1 MCALPLALRLQC
13 SMLIAGLWGVLYYRE
28 VTGSK
33 LLAIFGFS
41 GLVLCAGAIF
51 LGLYGECVRH

>member
-1 MCALPLALRLQC
+1 MTLALRLQC

-33 LLAIFGFS
+33 LLAVFGVS